1 LGGAGRS
8 SRSCWAIIEGDG
20 SGSTNGLLFVG
31 KGFFMQVFISA
42 KNFKVSE
49 PIREHVDRRLLFAL
63 DRFQEEIERIDV
75 TLADLNGP
83 KGGMDKQCRMVAKLR
98 WDATLVIEDQ
108 DMDFYAVIDRA
119 ADRLGHAVQRTI
131 DRRRDTKYARRRAEA
146 LLAETLGQSNQS
158 PSPDDSEDSE
168 PPAEDQGV

>member
-1 LGGAGRS
+1 
-8 SRSCWAIIEGDG
+8 
-20 SGSTNGLLFVG
+20 
-31 KGFFMQVFISA
+31 MQVFISA

-49 PIREHVDRRLLFAL
+49 PVREHVDRRLAFAL
-63 DRFQEEIERIDV
+63 DRFQAEIERIDV

-98 WDATLVIEDQ
+98 SDGTLVIEDQ

-119 ADRLGHAVQRTI
+119 ADRLGHAVQRAI

-146 LLAETLGQSNQS
+146 LLSETAADSNQS
-158 PSPDDSEDSE
+158 LSADDSDSE
-168 PPAEDQGV
+168 ESEGVESASEDQAV